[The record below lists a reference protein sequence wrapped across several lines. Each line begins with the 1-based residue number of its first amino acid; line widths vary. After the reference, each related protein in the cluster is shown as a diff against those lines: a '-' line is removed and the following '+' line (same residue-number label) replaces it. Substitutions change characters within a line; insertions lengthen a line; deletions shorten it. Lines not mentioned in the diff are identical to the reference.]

1 MVKKITCSKI
11 ISMFLSDYSR
21 RAYLRELSDELKKP
35 HQTVKP
41 YIKELV
47 RKNILAEKKHGKFL
61 EYALNFK
68 NRLVYD
74 YLTIAEKEKTQ
85 EFIEDNPL
93 AGILYEKLSPFFK
106 DSIFIIFGSSVKGMK
121 KGSDLDLFVVGK
133 NIKEEIKEFEEVYSK
148 KIHLIHAKTL
158 KEVSLTF
165 IKEIYK
171 KHIIINNTET
181 VLRFIGGLHESN
193 KLV

>member
-1 MVKKITCSKI
+1 MVKKVTYPKI
-11 ISMFLSDYSR
+11 IGLFLEDYSR
-21 RAYLRELSDELKKP
+21 RAYLRELADELKKP
-35 HQTVKP
+35 HQTIKP

-47 RKNILAEKKHGKFL
+47 RKNILSEKKHGKFL
-61 EYALNFK
+61 EYSLNFK
-68 NRLVYD
+68 NRLIYD

-85 EFIEDNPL
+85 QFIEDNPL
-93 AGILYEKLSPFFK
+93 AGILYEKLSSFFK
-106 DSIFIIFGSSVKGMK
+106 DSTFIIFGSSVKGIK

-133 NIKEEIKEFEEVYSK
+133 NIKEEIKEFEDIYSK

-171 KHIIINNTET
+171 KHIILNNTEA
-181 VLRFIGGLHESN
+181 VLRFIGGLYESN

>member
-1 MVKKITCSKI
+1 MVKKITYSKI
-11 ISMFLSDYSR
+11 IGLFLSDYSR
-21 RAYLRELSDELKKP
+21 KVYLGEVAGELKKP

-41 YIKELV
+41 YILKLV
-47 RKNILAEKKHGKFL
+47 KKNILAEKKHGKFL

-68 NRLVYD
+68 NKLIYD

-85 EFIEDNPL
+85 YFIEDNPL
-93 AGILYEKLSPFFK
+93 ADILYEKLSSFFK
-106 DSIFIIFGSSVKGMK
+106 DSTFIIFGSSVNGIK
-121 KGSDLDLFVVGK
+121 KGNDLDLFVVGK
-133 NIKEEIKEFEEVYSK
+133 NIKEEIKEFQDIYSK
-148 KIHLIHAKTL
+148 KIHLIHAKIL

-171 KHIIINNTET
+171 KHVILNNTEA
-181 VLRFIGGLHESN
+181 VLRFMGGLYESN

>member
-1 MVKKITCSKI
+1 MVKKITYSKI
-11 ISMFLSDYSR
+11 IGLFLEDYSR
-21 RAYLRELSDELKKP
+21 KVYLGEAADELKKP

-47 RKNILAEKKHGKFL
+47 RKNILSEKKHGKFL

-68 NRLVYD
+68 NKLVCD
-74 YLTIAEKEKTQ
+74 YLTTAEKEKTQ
-85 EFIEDNPL
+85 EFIEDSPL
-93 AGILYEKLSPFFK
+93 AGILYEKLSSFFEN
-106 DSIFIIFGSSVKGMK
+106 STFIIFGSSVKGMK
-121 KGSDLDLFVVGK
+121 KGNDLDLFVVGK
-133 NIKEEIKEFEEVYSK
+133 NIKEEIKEFQDVYSK

-158 KEVSLTF
+158 KEVSITF

-171 KHIIINNTET
+171 KHIILNNTEA
-181 VLRFIGGLHESN
+181 VLRFIGSLYESN

>member
-1 MVKKITCSKI
+1 MVKKVTYSRI
-11 ISMFLSDYSR
+11 MGLFLEDYSR
-21 RAYLRELSDELKKP
+21 RVYLREIADELKKP

-47 RKNILAEKKHGKFL
+47 RKNILSEKKHGKFL

-68 NRLVYD
+68 NKLIYD

-93 AGILYEKLSPFFK
+93 ASILYEKLSSFFG
-106 DSIFIIFGSSVKGMK
+106 DNTFIIFGSSVNGIK
-121 KGSDLDLFVVGK
+121 KGNDLDLFVIGK
-133 NIKEEIKEFEEVYSK
+133 NVKDEIKEFEDIYSK

-165 IKEIYK
+165 IKEVYK
-171 KHIIINNTET
+171 KHIILNNTES
-181 VLRFIGGLHESN
+181 VLKFIGGLYEPN

>member
-1 MVKKITCSKI
+1 MVKKITYSRI
-11 ISMFLSDYSR
+11 MGLFLEDYSR
-21 RAYLRELSDELKKP
+21 RVYLGETADELKKP
-35 HQTVKP
+35 HQTIKP

-47 RKNILAEKKHGKFL
+47 RKNILSEKKHGKFL

-68 NRLVYD
+68 NKLIYD

-93 AGILYEKLSPFFK
+93 VSILYEKLSPFFEY
-106 DSIFIIFGSSVKGMK
+106 SIFIIFGSSVKGIK
-121 KGSDLDLFVVGK
+121 KSSDLDLFVIGK
-133 NIKEEIKEFEEVYSK
+133 NIKEEIKEFEEIYSK

-171 KHIIINNTET
+171 KHIILNNTEI
-181 VLRFIGGLHESN
+181 VLRFIGGLYESN

>member
-1 MVKKITCSKI
+1 MVKKITYSKI
-11 ISMFLSDYSR
+11 IGLFLNDYSR
-21 RAYLRELSDELKKP
+21 MVYLREAADELKKP
-35 HQTVKP
+35 HQTVRP
-41 YIKELV
+41 YIQKLV
-47 RKNILAEKKHGKFL
+47 KKNILSEKKHGKFL

-68 NRLVYD
+68 NGLVYD

-93 AGILYEKLSPFFK
+93 ASILYEKLSSFFK
-106 DSIFIIFGSSVKGMK
+106 DSTFIIFGSSVNGIK
-121 KGSDLDLFVVGK
+121 KGNDLDLFVTGK
-133 NIKEEIKEFEEVYSK
+133 NVKEEIKEFEEVYSK

-158 KEVSLTF
+158 KGVSLTF

-171 KHIIINNTET
+171 KHIILNNTEA
-181 VLRFIGGLHESN
+181 VLRFISGLYESN

>member
-1 MVKKITCSKI
+1 MVKKVTYSRI
-11 ISMFLSDYSR
+11 MGLFLEDYSR
-21 RAYLRELSDELKKP
+21 RVYLREIADELKKP

-47 RKNILAEKKHGKFL
+47 RKNILSEKKHGKFL
-61 EYALNFK
+61 EYDLNFK

-74 YLTIAEKEKTQ
+74 YLTIAEKGRTQ

-93 AGILYEKLSPFFK
+93 SSILYEKLSSFFG
-106 DSIFIIFGSSVKGMK
+106 DSTFIIFGSSVDSIKRGN
-121 KGSDLDLFVVGK
+121 DLDLFVIGK
-133 NIKEEIKEFEEVYSK
+133 NVKDEIKEFEGIYSK

-158 KEVSLTF
+158 KEVNLTF

-171 KHIIINNTET
+171 KHIILNNTEF
-181 VLRFIGGLHESN
+181 VLRFIGGLYESN

>member
-1 MVKKITCSKI
+1 MVKKITYSKI
-11 ISMFLSDYSR
+11 IGLFLEDYSR
-21 RAYLRELSDELKKP
+21 KVYLGEAADELKKP

-47 RKNILAEKKHGKFL
+47 RKNILSEKKHGKFL

-68 NRLVYD
+68 NKLVYD

-85 EFIEDNPL
+85 EFIEDSPL
-93 AGILYEKLSPFFK
+93 AGILYEKLSSFFEN
-106 DSIFIIFGSSVKGMK
+106 STFIIFGSSVKGMK
-121 KGSDLDLFVVGK
+121 KGNDLDLFVVGK
-133 NIKEEIKEFEEVYSK
+133 NIKEEIKEFQDVYSK

-158 KEVSLTF
+158 KEVSITF

-171 KHIIINNTET
+171 KHIILNNTEA
-181 VLRFIGGLHESN
+181 VLRFIGSLYESN

>member
-1 MVKKITCSKI
+1 MVKKVTYPKI
-11 ISMFLSDYSR
+11 ISLFLSDYSR
-21 RAYLRELSDELKKP
+21 RIYLGELADELKKP

-41 YIKELV
+41 YIKELI
-47 RKNILAEKKHGKFL
+47 RKNILSEKKHGKFL

-68 NRLVYD
+68 NKLIYD

-93 AGILYEKLSPFFK
+93 ASILYEKLSSFFK
-106 DSIFIIFGSSVKGMK
+106 GSTFIIFGSSVKGMK

-133 NIKEEIKEFEEVYSK
+133 NVKEKIKEFEEVYSK

-158 KEVSLTF
+158 KEASLTF
-165 IKEIYK
+165 IKEVYK
-171 KHIIINNTET
+171 KHIILNNTEN
-181 VLRFIGGLHESN
+181 VLRFIGGLYESN